1 MFVEQLRRTIS
12 ASPRVELARVA
23 QLLWKA
29 YAAGQVSEDQASE
42 LSDLIEARRALPPA
56 PKPVQRRL
64 IGSRPR
70 TPASLER
77 RRRWAASG
85 ALPPALAS
93 RFTLAETAVLAV
105 VAAEHVKHGRCTLVI
120 DHIAALAGVGRT
132 TVKNA
137 LREAQRQSLLRIE
150 ERRLSAWRN
159 APNVVTITAPEW
171 LSWLRMRTRG
181 VGSNPQPPR
190 IQESKKDTSVQR
202 NQTWAVGGQEPK
214 RLCFDAIREARPDGR
229 QTSRLGQGQGRAQ
242 SPHCGRLVLGGLE
255 PLSDKLP
262 GQARDY
268 RFDHS
273 GRSRT

>member
-85 ALPPALAS
+85 ALPPALAA
-93 RFTLAETAVLAV
+93 RFTLAEHAVLAV
-105 VAAEHVKHGRCTLVI
+105 VAAEHVRHGRCTLTVP
-120 DHIAALAGVGRT
+120 HVAALA
-132 TVKNA
+132 
-137 LREAQRQSLLRIE
+137 
-150 ERRLSAWRN
+150 
-159 APNVVTITAPEW
+159 
-171 LSWLRMRTRG
+171 
-181 VGSNPQPPR
+181 
-190 IQESKKDTSVQR
+190 
-202 NQTWAVGGQEPK
+202 
-214 RLCFDAIREARPDGR
+214 
-229 QTSRLGQGQGRAQ
+229 
-242 SPHCGRLVLGGLE
+242 
-255 PLSDKLP
+255 
-262 GQARDY
+262 
-268 RFDHS
+268 
-273 GRSRT
+273 